1 MSNNGTQCLCVCA
14 CVCVFGEG
22 EDGGGTLGGPLFQ
35 TGRQKCW
42 EGRGKVKERLNLEH
56 LRSSIPNILTYIW
69 LLTYTGCYFIC
80 FQELHHY
87 ARPGLVILKLL
98 LDLFRLYPTLHS
110 SYQFLDTKRDV
121 YSKTEISG
129 NNYCLDKNLRLR
141 RHYSTY
147 RVKS

>member
-1 MSNNGTQCLCVCA
+1 M
-14 CVCVFGEG
+14 
-22 EDGGGTLGGPLFQ
+22 LGGERESQGEAKFRAPPLKYSKYSYVYLVAHVYRLLLHLFPRITSLCQ
-35 TGRQKCW
+35 T
-42 EGRGKVKERLNLEH
+42 
-56 LRSSIPNILTYIW
+56 
-69 LLTYTGCYFIC
+69 
-80 FQELHHY
+80 
-87 ARPGLVILKLL
+87 GLVILKLL

-110 SYQFLDTKRDV
+110 TYQFLDTKRDV